1 MVIQRLLESKQVEQ
15 LDEKLRQ
22 IDRDILGAYF
32 FHRAEIQL
40 YWMAIG
46 FFAPLIGVPIEDLT
60 IVVLAHE
67 LGHAYTHLGGDV
79 DGTCW
84 DTDAFAATNVHVVEG
99 LAQSYTER
107 VVNGLKKTTQEPKS
121 LLKRS

>member
-1 MVIQRLLESKQVEQ
+1 M
-15 LDEKLRQ
+15 
-22 IDRDILGAYF
+22 
-32 FHRAEIQL
+32 
-40 YWMAIG
+40 
-46 FFAPLIGVPIEDLT
+46 
-60 IVVLAHE
+60 VLAHE

-107 VVNGLKKTTQEPKS
+107 VVNGLNKDHPGAKIAFEA
-121 LLKRS
+121 LLKKRIAALHNLQELE